1 MKARAV
7 QSVAIALR
15 PSLTSMLLPETN
27 VEEKA
32 SRKESGVSTALPGA
46 VIRTVPGAAKA
57 CASQPAMVNLGPMLK
72 LMMMLRRR
80 NSRHTRAHW
89 QGPTLPLGCVMV
101 VRYAS
106 R

>member
-15 PSLTSMLLPETN
+15 PSLNSMLLPETN
-27 VEEKA
+27 VKDKA
-32 SRKESGVSTALPGA
+32 SHKESGVSTALPGA
-46 VIRTVPGAAKA
+46 VIRTAAGAAEA
-57 CASQPAMVNLGPMLK
+57 RASQPAMVNLGPMLK
-72 LMMMLRRR
+72 LLMMLRPR